1 VRDARRC
8 VMVVDADPES
18 LASHFRLL
26 SDRGFR
32 VATYSSPVPACGY
45 AATERPEAILTS
57 VRFPECDGL
66 TLLRRLREASPRS
79 RILVRASAGDRA
91 TLGGTAHAGAEVIDA
106 GAHDSETIVRRLEEA
121 VGEMP
126 VATEG

>member
-1 VRDARRC
+1 
-8 VMVVDADPES
+8 MVVDADPES

-45 AATERPEAILTS
+45 AAEERPEAILTS

-66 TLLRRLREASPRS
+66 TVLRRFREASPRS

-91 TLGGTAHAGAEVIDA
+91 SLGGTSHAGAELIDA
-106 GAHDSETIVRRLEEA
+106 GAQESETIVRRLEEA
-121 VGEMP
+121 VGERP
-126 VATEG
+126 VATER

>member
-1 VRDARRC
+1 VRDARPC

-45 AATERPEAILTS
+45 AAAERPEAILTS
-57 VRFPECDGL
+57 VRFAECDGL
-66 TLLRRLREASPRS
+66 TLLRRLREASPES

-91 TLGGTAHAGAEVIDA
+91 SLGGTAHAGAELIEA
-106 GAHDSETIVRRLEEA
+106 GAQESETIVRRLEEA
-121 VGEMP
+121 VGDLP
-126 VATEG
+126 IAAEG

>member
-1 VRDARRC
+1 MRDARPC

-18 LASHFRLL
+18 LAWHFRLL

-45 AATERPEAILTS
+45 AAAECPEAILTS

-66 TLLRRLREASPRS
+66 TVLRRFREASPRS
-79 RILVRASAGDRA
+79 RILVRASERDRA
-91 TLGGTAHAGAEVIDA
+91 SLGGAAHAGTEMFDA
-106 GAHDSETIVRRLEEA
+106 GTEEFEAIVRHVEKA
-121 VGEMP
+121 VGERP